1 LVLTIGVAG
10 QQFALMSIR
19 RLDTAEHD
27 VARLIRLRALW
38 DSPAA
43 YGSTY
48 EREVR
53 FPPRIWVDRL
63 AVKTN
68 ATFLLESPEYG
79 ASGIVAVVRDD
90 TDQRLAHLVGM
101 WVDPRIRGTG
111 AADDLVDRVIRW
123 ATDNDVP
130 TLHLHVTDGNGP
142 AERLHLRHGFARTG
156 STFNRERDGATEV
169 EMERTTK
176 QADRTARTHSYGRAM
191 SRHSLNVKA
200 GLWRRV
206 RVR

>member
-1 LVLTIGVAG
+1 
-10 QQFALMSIR
+10 MSIR
-19 RLDTAEHD
+19 RLDTADHD
-27 VARLIRLRALW
+27 VARPIRLRALW

-53 FPPRIWVDRL
+53 FPSRIWVDRL

-111 AADDLVDRVIRW
+111 AADDLVDRVILW
-123 ATDNDVP
+123 AQTTMCRLCACTSQKDN
-130 TLHLHVTDGNGP
+130 GR
-142 AERLHLRHGFARTG
+142 AERLYLRHGFARTG
-156 STFNRERDGATEV
+156 GTFSRERDGATEV
-169 EMERTTK
+169 EMER
-176 QADRTARTHSYGRAM
+176 AM
-191 SRHSLNVKA
+191 ET
-200 GLWRRV
+200 G
-206 RVR
+206 